1 MKKKLKASLKK
12 DESFFKIIKKN
23 LDKTKE
29 SSFKYK
35 VKISKQKYVEMIE
48 MRFISCLLNIS
59 NKELKKGV
67 NEIKSNYKKQ
77 INFIDTLKC
86 ISFSK

>member
-1 MKKKLKASLKK
+1 
-12 DESFFKIIKKN
+12 
-23 LDKTKE
+23 
-29 SSFKYK
+29 
-35 VKISKQKYVEMIE
+35 MIE
-48 MRFISCLLNIS
+48 MRYISCLLNIS

-86 ISFSK
+86 TSFRK

>member
-86 ISFSK
+86 TSFRK